1 MTIESARDLL
11 LNIVL
16 GAQGILLFLCLV
28 RSIIGPSVPDR
39 IVAVNMVGTNT
50 IAIIAVLAVK
60 LGESYLSDIGL
71 IYAMVSFLAVVLL
84 TKLYMGAYRE
94 KILREAEAAQK
105 NADGEKSEADKA

>member
-1 MTIESARDLL
+1 MTPESACNVFF
-11 LNIVL
+11 NIVL
-16 GAQGILLFLCLV
+16 GIQGIILFLCLI
-28 RSIIGPSVPDR
+28 RSIIGPSVSDR

-60 LGESYLSDIGL
+60 LRESYLADIGL

-94 KILREAEAAQK
+94 KMLREQ
-105 NADGEKSEADKA
+105 EKKEADKV

>member
-1 MTIESARDLL
+1 MDLAEAY
-11 LNIVL
+11 NVFFNVVL
-16 GAQGILLFLCLV
+16 AVQGVVLFLCLI

-60 LGESYLSDIGL
+60 LGESYLADIGL

-84 TKLYMGAYRE
+84 TKVYMGAYRE
-94 KILREAEAAQK
+94 KKMRALEAEKQETK
-105 NADGEKSEADKA
+105 EAEET